1 MYFHYFCFVENND
14 ICFENSCYTFTESGE
29 TWTENRNNCQSKE
42 GDLVSIETDEE
53 WQFINEEI
61 QARAIVE
68 WHIGLKKEQTVWKW
82 VNSQSL
88 TISKWQAGQ
97 PSGDGNV
104 AVMTK
109 GSSSTKGL
117 FKNLADQPHKAFI
130 CEIPKGNT
138 KKLGVHI

>member
-1 MYFHYFCFVENND
+1 M
-14 ICFENSCYTFTESGE
+14 
-29 TWTENRNNCQSKE
+29 
-42 GDLVSIETDEE
+42 
-53 WQFINEEI
+53 
-61 QARAIVE
+61 RAIAE

-109 GSSSTKGL
+109 GSSSTKGQ

>member
-1 MYFHYFCFVENND
+1 ME
-14 ICFENSCYTFTESGE
+14 
-29 TWTENRNNCQSKE
+29 
-42 GDLVSIETDEE
+42 
-53 WQFINEEI
+53 
-61 QARAIVE
+61 
-68 WHIGLKKEQTVWKW
+68 EQTVWKW
-82 VNSQSL
+82 FNSQSL

-117 FKNLADQPHKAFI
+117 FKNLTDQPHKAFI

-138 KKLGVHI
+138 NKLGVHI

>member
-29 TWTENRNNCQSKE
+29 TWTENRYNCQSKE
-42 GDLVSIETDEE
+42 GDLVSIETDDE

-61 QARAIVE
+61 QARAIAE

-109 GSSSTKGL
+109 GSSSTKGQ

-138 KKLGVHI
+138 RKLGIHI